1 MQVVVIARDL
11 DRAEALRRWIGSQ
24 VPGATIDVVRA
35 DLSLLADTT
44 AAARQIVARNPRLA
58 LLVNNAG
65 VFRARRQETAE
76 GHEVV
81 AAVNLLSPFV
91 LIRELTPALQAGAP
105 SRIVTVGSSTSDR
118 ASIDPDRLELQ
129 RGWTLLRAYG
139 QSKLGVMMVTFEAAR
154 RLAGTGMLANV
165 VHPGAVATSL
175 VRTPGIIGLA
185 WKMMAPFLRTE
196 QQGAETPLHVAL
208 DASVL
213 TGAYFKDRQPVT
225 PNRRALDVD
234 LVRRVWDAT
243 ERLTD
248 R

>member
-1 MQVVVIARDL
+1 MRL
-11 DRAEALRRWIGSQ
+11 
-24 VPGATIDVVRA
+24 GADIEVGRA
-35 DLSLLADTT
+35 DLSLLAETT
-44 AAARQIVARNPRLA
+44 AAARQIVASHPRLA

-65 VFRARRQETAE
+65 VFRARRQNTPE
-76 GHEVV
+76 GHEMV

-105 SRIVTVGSSTSDR
+105 SRIVTIGSSTSDR
-118 ASIDPDRLELQ
+118 AGIDPANLELR

-154 RLAGTGMLANV
+154 RLAGTGVVANV

-185 WKMMAPFLRTE
+185 WRMMAPFLRTE

-208 DASVL
+208 DASTP
-213 TGAYFKDRQPVT
+213 TGAYFKDRRPVA
-225 PNRRALDVD
+225 PNRRALDQA
-234 LVRRVWDAT
+234 LVRQVWDAT
-243 ERLTD
+243 ARLVD
-248 R
+248 G